1 MEVIAR
7 EVPMLTLISRL
18 GLLSGVLW
26 LMAVA
31 PSAMAAGSPP

>member
-1 MEVIAR
+1 
-7 EVPMLTLISRL
+7 MLTLLSRL

-26 LMAVA
+26 LLAVV